1 MVSREQETIQKVL
14 AKAQRYREKYTLK
27 KSEIAAVKR
36 QYEEILDSKENEISE
51 IRDQVE
57 QTMKECIAKGEKA
70 AFVTRDLIIKV
81 NQLMKVMREEKKLAN
96 PRLVTQAIKEV
107 TNLSDKIY
115 EYIKV
120 FDVNGKLATID
131 LQSIE
136 ATQQAQQ
143 QTIDLQNESS
153 ICNFYNAANRRTND
167 NALMSNN

>member
-1 MVSREQETIQKVL
+1 
-14 AKAQRYREKYTLK
+14 
-27 KSEIAAVKR
+27 
-36 QYEEILDSKENEISE
+36 
-51 IRDQVE
+51 
-57 QTMKECIAKGEKA
+57 MKECITKGEKA

-136 ATQQAQQ
+136 AT
-143 QTIDLQNESS
+143 
-153 ICNFYNAANRRTND
+153 
-167 NALMSNN
+167 